1 MAPKLISSFFKT
13 TTKLQADASME
24 RELDR
29 SIANQRVR
37 ELEEEKRK
45 EVEKRKRQDERNE
58 HKRNIRSLTE
68 KAQALVDADQ
78 PIILNM
84 NLYK

>member
-45 EVEKRKRQDERNE
+45 EEWFLFFLDLLNAHTVKVEP
-58 HKRNIRSLTE
+58 L
-68 KAQALVDADQ
+68 
-78 PIILNM
+78 
-84 NLYK
+84 

>member
-1 MAPKLISSFFKT
+1 
-13 TTKLQADASME
+13 ME
-24 RELDR
+24 REFDR

-58 HKRNIRSLTE
+58 HKRNIRSYGGVSCFG
-68 KAQALVDADQ
+68 A
-78 PIILNM
+78 
-84 NLYK
+84 